1 MKKSYVVGRND
12 KYTVNY
18 VGQSDGTIKMFAEL
32 HPTDPHGAAVTE
44 SHLYSTGEICV
55 SAGNA
60 PETMDRAKAIAVHWM
75 EGYSEYVRSGE
86 FPTGSRRV
94 HV

>member
-1 MKKSYVVGRND
+1 MKKSYVVGRSDN
-12 KYTVNY
+12 YTINY

-32 HPTDPHGAAVTE
+32 HPSDPYGASVTDN
-44 SHLYSTGEICV
+44 HLYPSGEICV
-55 SAGNA
+55 SGGNA

-75 EGYSEYVRSGE
+75 EGFSEYVRTGE
-86 FPTGSRRV
+86 FPNGKRRV